1 MAGGKKSFYPN
12 EGTATLK
19 VLVVE
24 DNIFIALD
32 LEGQL
37 GELGHD
43 GVGIAA
49 TA

>member
-1 MAGGKKSFYPN
+1 MAGGQESFFPN
-12 EGTATLK
+12 EGAATLK

-37 GELGHD
+37 DEMGHD
-43 GVGIAA
+43 VVGIAA
-49 TA
+49 TV